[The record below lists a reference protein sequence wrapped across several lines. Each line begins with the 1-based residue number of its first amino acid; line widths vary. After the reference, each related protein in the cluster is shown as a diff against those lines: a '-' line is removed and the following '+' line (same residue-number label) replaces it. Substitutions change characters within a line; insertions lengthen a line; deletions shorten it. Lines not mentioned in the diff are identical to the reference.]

1 VNKAIVDTLA
11 VAVLAAACAKDASGP
26 VQGDRN
32 SADDASSGSGSSATS
47 GSSSAGEIGGPAIG
61 DAEVGV
67 PVSGDAESLSASDS
81 SSAGPEGSTSSSEA
95 SPSGGEA
102 GADAGAPGTDRDIAS
117 IVGAV
122 SADRISQ
129 SIQTLVAFGTRSSCS
144 PQTTGNQGIGA
155 ARDWIKAQFDT
166 IGGLTTSLFTFAQTG
181 CTQSFMRDNVLAVQ
195 PGTTNPDRLIV
206 VGGHYDSRTL
216 SVTDGT
222 SPAPGANDSGSQ
234 TALVLELARVFAGH
248 TFDASIMFVAFAGE
262 EQGLVGSKALASN
275 VGSVVP
281 NGQVVAMLNCDI
293 VGGNTDTNG
302 PAELQQFRLYSPG
315 TPREVGATTPDG
327 TTDDTSPSRGLMRY
341 VATWGSQYVPQMTIV
356 PELREDRPGRGGD
369 HESFIAASRPGVRF
383 IETIESP
390 NAGTM
395 ASHEHSP
402 NDLFMYVTP
411 SYTARVAQVVA
422 SVAASLARAPDA
434 PSSLSVSGSGGG
446 PMLNWSA
453 PTTGAVDHY
462 VVAARATTENFYQSR
477 VRIAGSLNLAAVA
490 PSALG
495 VDPTQPFFVSVGAVD
510 ASGHE
515 SLFAYPEYRCDP
527 TQCVVPAA
535 ALNITATN

>member
-1 VNKAIVDTLA
+1 LKRKGTFQALTVGF
-11 VAVLAAACAKDASGP
+11 LAAACANDSSAP
-26 VQGDRN
+26 VRGGR
-32 SADDASSGSGSSATS
+32 SADDASIGDEPPANGA
-47 GSSSAGEIGGPAIG
+47 SSSSPGGA
-61 DAEVGV
+61 A
-67 PVSGDAESLSASDS
+67 S
-81 SSAGPEGSTSSSEA
+81 SSGPI
-95 SPSGGEA
+95 PSGGGS
-102 GADAGAPGTDRDIAS
+102 GADAGGGSAPDAGALGTDPDIAS
-117 IVGAV
+117 IVGGV

-144 PQTTGNQGIGA
+144 PQMTGNQGIVA
-155 ARDWIKAQFDT
+155 ARDWIKAQFDA
-166 IGGLTTSLFTFAQTG
+166 IGGLTTSLYTFAQTG
-181 CTQSFMRDNVLAVQ
+181 CTQSFMRDDVVAVQ
-195 PGTTNPDRLIV
+195 RGATNPDRLVV

-234 TALVLELARVFAGH
+234 TALVLELARAFAGH
-248 TFDASIMFVAFAGE
+248 IFDASVVFVAFAGE

-275 VGSVVP
+275 IAAVVP
-281 NGQVVAMLNCDI
+281 GGQVAAMLNCDI

-302 PAELQQFRLYSPG
+302 PTELQQFRLYSPG

-356 PELREDRPGRGGD
+356 PELREERPGRTGD
-369 HESFIAASRPGVRF
+369 HESFIAAGRPGVRF
-383 IETIESP
+383 IETVESP
-390 NAGTM
+390 DAGTT

-402 NDLFMYVTP
+402 NDLFVYVTP
-411 SYTARVAQVVA
+411 AYTARVAQVVA

-446 PMLNWSA
+446 PMLAWSA
-453 PTTGAVDHY
+453 PSTGAVDHY
-462 VVAARATTENFYQSR
+462 VVAARATTENFYHGRSR
-477 VRIAGSLNLAAVA
+477 VAGSLNAATVA

-495 VDPTQPFFVSVGAVD
+495 VDPTKPYFVSVGAVD
-510 ASGHE
+510 GSGHE

-527 TQCVVPAA
+527 TQCVVPAG